1 MSIIDSFVN
10 AYIDAELIR
19 ENKERDA
26 KHTSSGKLSA
36 SMLYQPVRFQVLKTL
51 GAPRKEFDA
60 YTLAKFKRGRD
71 VEEWYVEQLR
81 GAGVLIEDVNV
92 KAKFITKLKTLC
104 TQTIKGIV
112 AGDDYLTIRKN
123 YENNLP
129 EVDQDLATYRGCIG
143 YIDSVIDTDKMQAKK
158 GIIPNEIKS
167 VTNAKMRRVK
177 KTGIDWHYKIQACLY
192 ALAMGTEYYAVTIIS
207 SEDLRSDMQIFR
219 VSEMKRDVD
228 HAISE
233 YMKAM
238 KNYKRDR
245 SLPKFEANEHVKWT
259 GNLKYAMYDIMWVEN
274 SNNTTLKMLDKLGTK

>member
-81 GAGVLIEDVNV
+81 GAGVLVDPSRYDND
-92 KAKFITKLKTLC
+92 KLKVDTLHS
-104 TQTIKGIV
+104 QPFVI
-112 AGDDYLTIRKN
+112 
-123 YENNLP
+123 
-129 EVDQDLATYRGCIG
+129 YRECIG
-143 YIDSVIDTDKMQAKK
+143 YTDSVINTDLMQAKK

-167 VTNAKMRRVK
+167 VTNMKMKRIK

-192 ALAMGTEYYAVTIIS
+192 ALAMGVDHYAVTVIS
-207 SEDLRSDMQIFR
+207 AEDLRSDMQIFQTR
-219 VSEMKRDVD
+219 EMKRDVD

-238 KNYKRDR
+238 ENWKKDH
-245 SLPKFEANEHVKWT
+245 SLPMFEANEHVKWT
-259 GNLKYAMYDIMWVEN
+259 GNIKYAMFIEDWVNDSWAIKE
-274 SNNTTLKMLDKLGTK
+274 LEKLGKL